1 MALNLHILNTR
12 LARNIYFWVIMV
24 LFILA
29 LNDSTATA
37 YPKHIYLSY
46 KFTTLVLFAI
56 LVYTNN
62 LILVPKYLTQRKRGS
77 YFLSAT
83 ILLLSI
89 ATAFVLLFKHMLNTY
104 PKISIYEVSI
114 LTSPVNTDWS
124 LSTILEEIPVYA
136 FGLLMLQFAFTMAW
150 YMNAYAKQERIAREA
165 AHKQTQAELSMLRGQ
180 LNPHFLFNTLN
191 NIYGLS
197 LQKSDIAPE
206 AILKLSSIM
215 RYILYESNVDKVSV
229 EQEKELMQAY
239 IDMELLRLP
248 QDSDFSFEIETDKD
262 YDVPPLLWMPV
273 LENVFK
279 HGTRFIDDN
288 LYIRYSYKII
298 NSELKID
305 ATNKF
310 KAGAVGKGGVGLEN
324 LTKRLEILYPKQH
337 SISTMQEEDTYRIHV
352 SVNLGK

>member
-1 MALNLHILNTR
+1 MALSMNILNTR
-12 LARNIYFWVIMV
+12 VARNVYFWIIMI
-24 LFILA
+24 LFIIT
-29 LNDSTATA
+29 LNDANATV
-37 YPKHIYLSY
+37 YPKYIYLSY
-46 KFTTLVLFAI
+46 KFSTLILFAI
-56 LVYTNN
+56 LVYINN
-62 LILVPKYLTQRKRGS
+62 LVLVPKFLAKRKRGM

-83 ILLLSI
+83 VLLLCIS
-89 ATAFVLLFKHMLNTY
+89 TAFVLLFKHMLNTY
-104 PKISIYEVSI
+104 PQISIYDVSI

-124 LSTILEEIPVYA
+124 LSNILEEIPVYA
-136 FGLLMLQFAFTMAW
+136 FGLLMLQAAFTMAW

-215 RYILYESNVDKVSV
+215 RYILYESNIDNVSV
-229 EQEKELMQAY
+229 DQEKELMQAY

-248 QDSDFSFEIETDKD
+248 KDSDFSFEIETDKD
-262 YDVPPLLWMPV
+262 YNIPPLLWMPV

-288 LYIRYSYKII
+288 LYIRYSFKII
-298 NSELKID
+298 NNELNID

-310 KAGAVGKGGVGLEN
+310 KIGAVSKGGVGLEN

-337 SISTMQEEDTYRIHV
+337 IISTIQEEDTYRIHV
-352 SVNLGK
+352 SVNLAK